1 MNDLKYKIALT
12 FLPGI
17 GDIWAKNLVG
27 YCGSAEAVFT
37 ETKGKLMK
45 IPGIGSVNAQAI
57 IVKKEQA
64 LERAQEEIEFI
75 NKYNIQALFFADKN
89 YPERLKHCADNPT
102 LLYYKGNSDL
112 NKSKI
117 ISIVGTRSAT
127 EYGKDFCKTLIK
139 ELSDQNVLIV
149 SGLAYGIDICA
160 HRSSLENNLETVG
173 VLAHGLDRIYPALHK
188 ATAEKMVKQ
197 GGLLT
202 EFPSNTNPD
211 RENFPKRN
219 RIVAGMSDAVIV
231 IETAKK
237 GGAVITAEIANSYNR
252 DVFALPGN
260 IDQKY
265 SEGCN
270 FLIKTHKANVIES
283 AKDIAYVL
291 GWEQAKTKP
300 QKQKRI
306 FVDLKKEEKA
316 IIDVLNGNE
325 KVGIDSIAVQSKLPM
340 SQTASILLSLEMV
353 GMVKAFP
360 GKVYELN

>member
-1 MNDLKYKIALT
+1 MSDLKYKIALT
-12 FLPGI
+12 FLTGI
-17 GDIWAKNLVG
+17 GDIWAKNLIG
-27 YCGSAEAVFT
+27 YCGSAEAMFK
-37 ETKGKLMK
+37 EKKGKLMK
-45 IPGIGSVNAQAI
+45 VPGIGSVNARAI
-57 IVKKEQA
+57 FDSKDQA
-64 LERAQEEIEFI
+64 LERAQLELEFI
-75 NKYNIQALFFADKN
+75 NKYNIQPLFFTEEN
-89 YPERLKHCADNPT
+89 YPNRLKHCADSPI
-102 LLYYKGNSDL
+102 LLYYKGKADL
-112 NKSKI
+112 NASKI
-117 ISIVGTRSAT
+117 ISVVGTRNAT
-127 EYGKDFCKTLIK
+127 EYGKNFCKTLIE
-139 ELSDQNVLIV
+139 ELSEQNVLIV

-160 HRSSLENNLETVG
+160 HKSSLENTLETVG

-188 ATAEKMVKQ
+188 STAEKMVKQ

-202 EFPSNTNPD
+202 DFPSQTNPD

-219 RIVAGMSDAVIV
+219 RIIAGMSDAVIV

-260 IDQKY
+260 IAWKY

-283 AKDIAYVL
+283 AKDVAYVL
-291 GWEQAKTKP
+291 GWEQSKTKP

-306 FVDLKKEEKA
+306 FVDLNKKEKA
-316 IIDVLNGNE
+316 VIDVLNGNN